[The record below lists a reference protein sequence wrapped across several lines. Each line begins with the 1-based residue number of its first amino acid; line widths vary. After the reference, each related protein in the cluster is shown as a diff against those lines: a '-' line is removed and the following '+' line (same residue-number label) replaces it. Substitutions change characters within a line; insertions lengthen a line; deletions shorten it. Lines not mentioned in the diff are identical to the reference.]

1 MFCLCFEG
9 GFQEENSCRRGEK
22 RRSVCGAE
30 RVAFLTLTVFSFI
43 CRHLRWRLLPYAPPL
58 LLCMGIF
65 QSLYG
70 LMRLLVAVDSPAI
83 CAWTH
88 QRAWRQTVLLSS
100 LIIVCFLAASATS
113 MQQTEREKEKIPAV
127 MLQINAPRTGR
138 LFFFRCW
145 CTLNFTSFLKNVN
158 LHQMCFLVTL
168 ISLFVLVKWKL
179 LQERVW
185 MSR

>member
-1 MFCLCFEG
+1 MKPFASLQVATILGHHNLKCFAFALKVDFKRKTAAGEG
-9 GFQEENSCRRGEK
+9 KK

-138 LFFFRCW
+138 LFFF
-145 CTLNFTSFLKNVN
+145 
-158 LHQMCFLVTL
+158 
-168 ISLFVLVKWKL
+168 
-179 LQERVW
+179 
-185 MSR
+185 